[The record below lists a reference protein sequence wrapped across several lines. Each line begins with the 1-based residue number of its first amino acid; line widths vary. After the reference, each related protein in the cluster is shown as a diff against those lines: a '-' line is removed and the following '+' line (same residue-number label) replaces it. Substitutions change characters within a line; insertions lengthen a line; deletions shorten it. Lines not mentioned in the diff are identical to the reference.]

1 MVCWWQSN
9 TYTPLYLIETV
20 RATYV
25 PIRSLLA
32 RRGGS
37 SPPLAPYIALPPT
50 TRRSNIGGYSDP
62 EGNFEGN
69 QLLGRSMSLS
79 PLYVTLT
86 NDLHVSTGTALHHGF
101 PWLKHGN
108 A

>member
-1 MVCWWQSN
+1 MAIQHLHTDLFDRNS
-9 TYTPLYLIETV
+9 EGHV
-20 RATYV
+20 RAHSQFVDT
-25 PIRSLLA
+25 A
-32 RRGGS
+32 RRKF
-37 SPPLAPYIALPPT
+37 AP
-50 TRRSNIGGYSDP
+50 TRIIHCSTSHNSAFNIGSYSDP